1 MLIKRS
7 APSGLVVS
15 VADAKHRLR
24 IDDAVEDDDADI
36 EMMIRTATATAER
49 HTGRV
54 LLPTEFEYRFSGWQ
68 SCIRL
73 PTSPVRGITAINYL
87 DAANV
92 EASLPDTDYWNDL
105 ADDRGAV
112 VTFVESFSGPALSTR
127 DGPVRVLFEAGYDDP
142 ENLGSDARLLP
153 DPRDVHIVLLLV
165 GTWFGHRQ
173 SVSDKPMT
181 AIPDGWRDLAEQR
194 RIYR

>member
-15 VADAKHRLR
+15 VADAKLRLR
-24 IDDAVEDDDADI
+24 VDGDDDDDDI

-54 LLPTEFEYRFSGWQ
+54 LLPTEFEHRFSGWR
-68 SCIRL
+68 SCYRL
-73 PTSPVRGITAINYL
+73 PVSPVRNITAVKYL
-87 DAANV
+87 DAQNV
-92 EASLPDTDYWNDL
+92 EAAVPDTDWYFL
-105 ADDRGAV
+105 ADDRGAT
-112 VTFVESFSGPALSTR
+112 VTFVETFAGPALSTR
-127 DGPVRVLFEAGYDDP
+127 DGPVRVIFEAGYDDP
-142 ENLGSDARLLP
+142 KDLGEVPLLQP
-153 DPRDVHIVLLLV
+153 DPRDVHMVLLLV
-165 GTWFGHRQ
+165 GSWYAHRAA
-173 SVSDKPMT
+173 VSDKPLT

>member
-7 APSGLVVS
+7 TPSGLVVS
-15 VADAKHRLR
+15 VADAKRRLR
-24 IDDAVEDDDADI
+24 IDEAVEDDDADI

-54 LLPTEFEYRFSGWQ
+54 FLPTEFEYRFSGWR
-68 SCIRL
+68 SCYRL
-73 PTSPVRGITAINYL
+73 PVSPVRAITAINYV
-87 DAANV
+87 DPGNV
-92 EASLPDTDYWNDL
+92 EATLPDGDWYYL
-105 ADDRGAV
+105 ADDRGLTL
-112 VTFVESFSGPALSTR
+112 TFVESFSGPALSTR

-142 ENLGSDARLLP
+142 ENLGDDARLLP

-165 GTWFGHRQ
+165 GTWYAHRKT
-173 SVSDKPMT
+173 VSDKPMT

-194 RIYR
+194 RVYR